1 MNYTPPAVTVP
12 EQVMP
17 HAVNVGGSGKRYV
30 APGAVDP
37 ATVGG
42 HIVAPPDK
50 ATATAQPVAH
60 PSDVANAAAN
70 KKPVDL
76 SQGDVGGTELPV
88 VLAILAILAL
98 SVVTAGYARMVL
110 LKRH

>member
-1 MNYTPPAVTVP
+1 
-12 EQVMP
+12 
-17 HAVNVGGSGKRYV
+17 
-30 APGAVDP
+30 
-37 ATVGG
+37 
-42 HIVAPPDK
+42 
-50 ATATAQPVAH
+50 VAH